1 LGDYRPSLCR
11 SRRKARD
18 IGKDKFPSLGYRR
31 DSTICCFPLNRG
43 KDNGIFMNGESDN
56 KFDGSTET
64 HQDDLQATENEGN
77 DLRSNEKSDND
88 SSINEK
94 IQKSIQL
101 GYSKGYKAALKK
113 LSSEREDNEN
123 YSFDSKNNQKSH
135 PNYSQEDIKK
145 MVAEEA
151 RALYEYQTKEKEV
164 VGKIESLAKK
174 IEKSKE
180 GKSDFDSVV
189 GKADFV
195 NNYPDILLASDYV
208 DNAGDVLYHLAKNP
222 LLLPQIRGLDG
233 VMQQEA
239 LKHISESLKKNNI
252 TAPESPLSS
261 IPDSVS
267 HPEDKKSDDFSSYL
281 EKYRV

>member
-1 LGDYRPSLCR
+1 
-11 SRRKARD
+11 
-18 IGKDKFPSLGYRR
+18 
-31 DSTICCFPLNRG
+31 
-43 KDNGIFMNGESDN
+43 MNDETNN

-64 HQDDLQATENEGN
+64 HQDDLQATENKEN
-77 DLRSNEKSDND
+77 DLRSHENADND
-88 SSINEK
+88 LSINEK

-101 GYSKGYKAALKK
+101 GYSKGYKAAVKK
-113 LSSEREDNEN
+113 LSSEHEEN
-123 YSFDSKNNQKSH
+123 RNDAFDSKSNQKSH
-135 PNYSQEDIKK
+135 TNYSQEDIKK
-145 MVAEEA
+145 MVADEA
-151 RALYEYQTKEKEV
+151 RALYEYQSKEKEIIN
-164 VGKIESLAKK
+164 KIESLAKK
-174 IEKSKE
+174 IEISKE
-180 GKSDFDSVV
+180 GKSDFDSIV

-239 LKHISESLKKNNI
+239 LNHISESLKKNNI

-261 IPDSVS
+261 IPDSIN

-281 EKYRV
+281 EKYRI